1 LTEVGAEDHLERLA
15 HRYTGHGY
23 YGPIYP
29 QRNDPESGGCS
40 SASIPAAATTTPSTD
55 RRA

>member
-1 LTEVGAEDHLERLA
+1 VTEVGAEDHLGRLA

-29 QRNDPESGGCS
+29 
-40 SASIPAAATTTPSTD
+40 AA
-55 RRA
+55 RRSRERRLLVRLHPGRINFDAVH